1 MRMRGD
7 VMKNVI
13 FDDNEFKLEAE
24 NDEFGNMRLIQT
36 FKQGIHSA
44 ADEILLSKTQ
54 QQALKDYLANNPI
67 GVQAYHINVGPL
79 AELTEP
85 SEFYLTVDRERDVV
99 VLAAVNYDFS
109 VTMSISKLS
118 RDAERIHRVNL
129 FSAEMKA
136 HIVQQI
142 VAIIL

>member
-1 MRMRGD
+1 
-7 VMKNVI
+7 MKNVI
-13 FDDNEFKLEAE
+13 LEDNNFKLEAE
-24 NDEFGNMRLIQT
+24 NDEFGNMRLTQT
-36 FKQGIHSA
+36 FKQGIHSTV
-44 ADEILLSKTQ
+44 DEILLSENQ
-54 QQALKDYLANNPI
+54 QQALKDYLANNPT
-67 GVQAYHINVGPL
+67 GVQTYHINVGPL
-79 AELTEP
+79 AELTKP

-118 RDAERIHRVNL
+118 RDAEQIHRVNL